1 MNFGLKRQ
9 RDVEVN
15 LTPLIDVV
23 FLLLIFFMV
32 STTFISESSID
43 ISLPVSATA
52 DTTIDAN
59 NNLELSLKSDGTVFI
74 GERSLGAFN
83 PEKIQSVLTAV
94 AEKATSPILVISA
107 DADISHQAVI
117 SVMDAARKAKLIR
130 VTFKTRDNDSN
141 AK

>member
-1 MNFGLKRQ
+1 
-9 RDVEVN
+9 
-15 LTPLIDVV
+15 
-23 FLLLIFFMV
+23 
-32 STTFISESSID
+32 
-43 ISLPVSATA
+43 VSATA

-117 SVMDAARKAKLIR
+117 SVMDAARKAKLFR